1 MKQIFEKFSISS
13 NFLKF
18 KNETNLQK
26 IELKNSNYQ
35 NMKQIFEKFSISS
48 NFPKFKNETNLQ
60 IRNLQNNP
68 TKNIQ
73 IIQIIKFFKQISR
86 LAKLQPIMREN
97 PNHFEES
104 VKLCSK
110 SLKRKRPVAGTVI
123 LHY

>member
-1 MKQIFEKFSISS
+1 MKQIFENFSISS

-35 NMKQIFEKFSISS
+35 NMKQIFFKFPISS

-68 TKNIQ
+68 TKKHSN
-73 IIQIIKFFKQISR
+73 
-86 LAKLQPIMREN
+86 N
-97 PNHFEES
+97 PNHQIFQ
-104 VKLCSK
+104 
-110 SLKRKRPVAGTVI
+110 TNF
-123 LHY
+123 